1 VGTDRRSVT
10 PAIHRRGSTSAVG
23 RGEQIKYKIEWEF
36 VLELLFYF
44 VFGLLFRGAG
54 GGEVSGGGTLYMKW
68 RAGRNSASRA
78 RMREQVVKHTPTFNF
93 THLTP
98 LNFLSKTKANTLS
111 FLGTVV
117 GIIGR
122 LFLLF
127 FSSL

>member
-1 VGTDRRSVT
+1 
-10 PAIHRRGSTSAVG
+10 VG
-23 RGEQIKYKIEWEF
+23 RGEQSEREVKWEF
-36 VLELLFYF
+36 VLEFPFHL

-68 RAGRNSASRA
+68 RAGRNSASRTQQ
-78 RMREQVVKHTPTFNF
+78 REQVVKHTPTFNF

-98 LNFLSKTKANTLS
+98 LNFPSKTKANTLS

-117 GIIGR
+117 GILGR

-127 FSSL
+127 FSISIKYILFTLSSE